1 MSGEHV
7 FYADCRVGRLIE
19 ARLFSLHS
27 LVDAAHF
34 QDQMRAAFRRA
45 GSGALICADWRPANV
60 MPPDVSERIAALDAF
75 VFAGDTGANTR
86 SSTLPIAFG
95 AGVPVVATR
104 GIETDPCFEDGTNVL
119 FAAELSGSALGEA
132 LARLRDDPG
141 LSARLS
147 SGGLTLYD
155 SYLRWDR
162 IAMKVMNRQSA

>member
-60 MPPDVSERIAALDAF
+60 MPPDVSERIAATLRDSRALIARSAILISRERATFNLQVERVVREAQNPARRTFREMTPMLDW
-75 VFAGDTGANTR
+75 
-86 SSTLPIAFG
+86 
-95 AGVPVVATR
+95 
-104 GIETDPCFEDGTNVL
+104 
-119 FAAELSGSALGEA
+119 LGELLTPEEA
-132 LARLRDDPG
+132 KRAVAFLAEWRPG
-141 LSARLS
+141 
-147 SGGLTLYD
+147 
-155 SYLRWDR
+155 
-162 IAMKVMNRQSA
+162 